1 MLRSNL
7 GSPSLH
13 LPAPLLLLVFHLR
26 LGSSR
31 IAQRRQDG
39 LETNFALFTLP
50 PFTHSP
56 PHPHTHNC
64 QRRPANPEP
73 RVALRT
79 RAPVTL
85 QGRRAISLAPNWY
98 ADAPHPLQQHQ

>member
-1 MLRSNL
+1 MLSSNL

-13 LPAPLLLLVFHLR
+13 LPASLLLLVFHLR

-31 IAQRRQDG
+31 IARRRQDG
-39 LETNFALFTLP
+39 RETAFALFTLP

-73 RVALRT
+73 RMAWRT
-79 RAPVTL
+79 RAPVTP
-85 QGRRAISLAPNWY
+85 QGRRAISLVPNWY

>member
-26 LGSSR
+26 LGCSR

-39 LETNFALFTLP
+39 LETDFALFTLP

-56 PHPHTHNC
+56 PHPPYTQLSAPPRQSGAPC
-64 QRRPANPEP
+64 GPAHA
-73 RVALRT
+73 R
-79 RAPVTL
+79 
-85 QGRRAISLAPNWY
+85 SS
-98 ADAPHPLQQHQ
+98 DAPRAESHLSCPQLVR